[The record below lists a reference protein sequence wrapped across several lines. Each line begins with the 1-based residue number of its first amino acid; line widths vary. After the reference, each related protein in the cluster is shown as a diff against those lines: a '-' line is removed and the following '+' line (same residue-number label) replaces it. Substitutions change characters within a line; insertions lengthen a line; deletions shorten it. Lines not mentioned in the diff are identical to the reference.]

1 MMEKTTYHRVLRV
14 SAVVCAIV
22 LLFESG
28 MVMRS
33 TAHLSENTH
42 RYLANVVGM
51 SASVTPTELNT
62 LTAELTAQKTALEER
77 EAALAERE
85 IQVELNSAG
94 TVNDS
99 STYLIATLLF
109 ILLVLI
115 VTNYVLDYL
124 RSQKLPE
131 PETKT
136 V

>member
-1 MMEKTTYHRVLRV
+1 MLEKTVYHQVLRV
-14 SAVVCAIV
+14 SAVVCAFV

-28 MVMRS
+28 LVMQS

-51 SASVTPTELNT
+51 TASVSPTELNT

-85 IQVELNSAG
+85 IQVELNSANATNNG
-94 TVNDS
+94 
-99 STYLIATLLF
+99 STYLIAVLLF

-124 RSQKLPE
+124 RSQKMVQT
-131 PETKT
+131 ETKT